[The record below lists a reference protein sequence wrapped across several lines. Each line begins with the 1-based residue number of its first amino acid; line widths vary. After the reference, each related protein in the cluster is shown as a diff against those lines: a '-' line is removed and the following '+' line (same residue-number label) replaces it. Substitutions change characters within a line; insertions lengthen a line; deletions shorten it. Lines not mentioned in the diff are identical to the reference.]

1 MVDEVR
7 RRAACDQCHSQKI
20 KCPRQDVSKICDRC
34 MKARTP
40 CVFKPFRQ
48 KKTPEE
54 DVEGGTDTTVLLH
67 NSRIPCRRKL
77 TGLGQ
82 DVKRESG
89 LPARRVNPLMYLQ
102 HPYNDFDNYNFGI
115 SREYS
120 IDFSNVAIEEPDIF
134 AFANEVPYR
143 KNACLDRPPRGQ
155 SNLLHELEFGRPS
168 AGVTHSGDMQAQS
181 TWSDAQMLK
190 TREPEPIPKIVCQ
203 FSQLNVDLSDHKSSL
218 PPLSG
223 HDEVSPDTEMETEI
237 PPTNECILEDT
248 FRLTQNLIQI
258 YPTLL
263 NLFINARPPSQ
274 VTTPDSDFLS
284 TDNSGS
290 DESSS
295 SSDVPSP
302 SMSSK
307 PKPA

>member
-1 MVDEVR
+1 
-7 RRAACDQCHSQKI
+7 
-20 KCPRQDVSKICDRC
+20 
-34 MKARTP
+34 
-40 CVFKPFRQ
+40 
-48 KKTPEE
+48 
-54 DVEGGTDTTVLLH
+54 
-67 NSRIPCRRKL
+67 
-77 TGLGQ
+77 
-82 DVKRESG
+82 
-89 LPARRVNPLMYLQ
+89 
-102 HPYNDFDNYNFGI
+102 
-115 SREYS
+115 
-120 IDFSNVAIEEPDIF
+120 
-134 AFANEVPYR
+134 
-143 KNACLDRPPRGQ
+143 
-155 SNLLHELEFGRPS
+155 
-168 AGVTHSGDMQAQS
+168 MQAQS

-190 TREPEPIPKIVCQ
+190 TREPEPIPKIVRQ

-248 FRLTQNLIQI
+248 FGLTQNLIQI